1 MKKEKNNEFSTVVN
15 QYLQNMAEHDEAFAE
30 RFANKEK
37 SIVKCCDYIVNQAR
51 KQAVKSAAVIE
62 EDVVFG
68 WAAHYYQE
76 TNDDLANDGKGKTQ
90 ETNSTEDNVSCT
102 VSISNPTASAK
113 KHAAKKEKSKYIEL
127 DLFGGTL

>member
-1 MKKEKNNEFSTVVN
+1 MTKNNEFSTVVN

-37 SIVKCCDYIVNQAR
+37 SIEKCCDYIVNQAR
-51 KQAVKSAAVIE
+51 KQAVKSAAVVQD
-62 EDVVFG
+62 DVVFG

-76 TNDDLANDGKGKTQ
+76 TNEDLANEGKEKTKT
-90 ETNSTEDNVSCT
+90 TNTIDDKVSCT
-102 VSISNPTASAK
+102 VSISKSTLAK
-113 KHAAKKEKSKYIEL
+113 KSPVKKENSKYIEL

>member
-1 MKKEKNNEFSTVVN
+1 MTKNNEFSTVIN

-37 SIVKCCDYIVNQAR
+37 SIEKCCDYIVNQAR
-51 KQAVKSAAVIE
+51 KQAVKSAAVVQD
-62 EDVVFG
+62 DVVFG

-76 TNDDLANDGKGKTQ
+76 TNKDLANEGKEKP
-90 ETNSTEDNVSCT
+90 ETTNTIDDKVSCT
-102 VSISNPTASAK
+102 VSISKSTPTK
-113 KHAAKKEKSKYIEL
+113 KSPVKKENSKYIEL

>member
-1 MKKEKNNEFSTVVN
+1 MTKNNEFSTVVN

-51 KQAVKSAAVIE
+51 KQAVKSAAVVQD
-62 EDVVFG
+62 DVVFG

-76 TNDDLANDGKGKTQ
+76 TNEDLANEGKEKTKT
-90 ETNSTEDNVSCT
+90 TNTIDDKVSCT
-102 VSISNPTASAK
+102 VSISKSIPTK
-113 KHAAKKEKSKYIEL
+113 KSPVKKENSKYIEL

>member
-1 MKKEKNNEFSTVVN
+1 MKKENEFSTVVK

-51 KQAVKSAAVIE
+51 KQAVKSAAVVQD
-62 EDVVFG
+62 DVVFG

-76 TNDDLANDGKGKTQ
+76 TDEDLTNEGKEKTKQANPIDDKI
-90 ETNSTEDNVSCT
+90 SCT
-102 VSISNPTASAK
+102 VSISKPTVLTK
-113 KHAAKKEKSKYIEL
+113 KQEKKQEKSKYIEL

>member
-1 MKKEKNNEFSTVVN
+1 MTKNNEFSTVVN

-30 RFANKEK
+30 KFANKEK

-51 KQAVKSAAVIE
+51 KQAVKSAAIVQD
-62 EDVVFG
+62 DVVFG

-76 TNDDLANDGKGKTQ
+76 TNEDLANEGKEKAQ
-90 ETNSTEDNVSCT
+90 DAKPKEDKVACT
-102 VSISNPTASAK
+102 VSISKPTKLAK
-113 KHAAKKEKSKYIEL
+113 KQEKSKYIEL